1 MKYKTKWLAFGL
13 MAAGGL
19 VASMS
24 SDAQSVINMA
34 GIDPSTLNTAPN
46 ALYASWNGGA
56 TFTQQPTGL
65 EVQGNAYGSLYYV
78 VPAGQVQTLS
88 TNDTQATLTFTVNGV
103 AADYIWI
110 GTPFIL
116 NDNSGATTY
125 TVYSGSGNPGNPAG
139 TVWNGNTVTETVQLT
154 GAQLAAVQAG
164 GDAIYGFN
172 LEVSPS
178 TYGGGLNSY
187 DITFNSLV
195 LSPAAVPEPGTMAL
209 GGLGAASL
217 LVIRR
222 RK

>member
-34 GIDPSTLNTAPN
+34 GVDPSTLNTAPN